1 MSARAWP
8 EPPGAMPSDAAGWWA
23 LRARAERIYQDAR
36 SGRRRRSP
44 RWVAYRHR
52 WKAVRDL
59 ARRHTDGDLSRPIP
73 TPAPV
78 RARDVAAV
86 AVAAVAGVL
95 ALPAVALLGIAA
107 ALSGDRP

>member
-1 MSARAWP
+1 VSGRAWP
-8 EPPGAMPSDAAGWWA
+8 EPPDAMPSSRYDWWE
-23 LRARAERIYQDAR
+23 LRGEAERIYQDAR
-36 SGRRRRSP
+36 GGRRRRSP
-44 RWVAYRHR
+44 RWIAYRHR
-52 WKAVRDL
+52 WKTVRDL
-59 ARRHTDGDLSRPIP
+59 ARRHTDGDLSRPVP

-107 ALSGDRP
+107 ALSGERS